1 MKTLLI
7 SSAII
12 SIACVVLATIA
23 LMGGHPH
30 GAGYL
35 AILACVSAAIFFQ
48 RTQNLKTFA
57 FSFSVLAFVVASL
70 IHPGAFLS
78 VQGFDQRKLI
88 VPLIQ
93 IIMFGMG
100 ATLSLADF
108 AAAVKNPRAVTLGIL
123 LQFSVMP
130 LLGWLLA
137 TVGGFEPE
145 VAAGVI
151 LIGAC
156 PGGVASNVMTYLA
169 KGNVAL
175 SVTMTACSTM
185 LAPVATPLAMKV
197 LAGRLIAIDVWDM
210 LLSIVNMIIVP
221 VVAGLITHYLLN
233 SRLHWKTWRP
243 AAFFAG
249 ILIVII
255 TRSAENGGQYGYSI
269 GGALI
274 LMACVR
280 QKWLATGLPLISMA
294 GICYIVAIITANSR
308 ERLLQI
314 GIGLLVAGLVH
325 NLCGYVFGYLGARAA
340 RLSQSDSRTVAIE
353 VGLQNGGMGAAL
365 AIDVLKSSSAALGSV
380 IFGVWM
386 NVSGSIL
393 ASWWRGRPLT
403 DEVAPRA
410 GQLQNHG

>member
-1 MKTLLI
+1 MKPLST

-12 SIACVVLATIA
+12 SIASVVLATIA
-23 LMGGHPH
+23 LMGGYPY

-35 AILACVSAAIFFQ
+35 SILACVSAAICFQ
-48 RTQNLKTFA
+48 RTQHLKTFA
-57 FSFSVLAFVVASL
+57 FSFSVLTFVVASL
-70 IHPGAFLS
+70 IHPEAFLS

-108 AAAVKNPRAVTLGIL
+108 AAAIKKPRAVVIGIL

-130 LLGWLLA
+130 VIGWLLA

-169 KGNVAL
+169 KGNVPL

-185 LAPVATPLAMKV
+185 LAPIATPLAMK
-197 LAGRLIAIDVWDM
+197 LLGGRLIAIDVWEM

-274 LMACVR
+274 LMASVR

-308 ERLLQI
+308 DRLLQV

-325 NLCGYVFGYLGARAA
+325 NLLGYVFGYLGARAA

-386 NVSGSIL
+386 NISGSIL

-410 GQLQNHG
+410 GQLDNHG